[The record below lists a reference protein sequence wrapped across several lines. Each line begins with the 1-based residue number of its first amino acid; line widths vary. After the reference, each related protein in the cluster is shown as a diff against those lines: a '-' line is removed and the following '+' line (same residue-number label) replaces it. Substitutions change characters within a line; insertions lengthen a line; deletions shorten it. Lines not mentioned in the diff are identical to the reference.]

1 MQVEN
6 AASIH
11 AFWFGENFDLTDDGA
26 VAERQAKLWWGKDT
40 QIDAAMGQR
49 FTPLL
54 QEAVKGKLDHW
65 AATGPGLLSLVLLT
79 DQFSRNIHRGTQ
91 QAFAADAVARRLAH
105 QGLREG
111 VTAKLRPIEQV
122 FMLLPFEHSE
132 DLAEQELSVREFE
145 TLAKGAP
152 ESERKRMDGYLDYA
166 RRHLDIIARFGR
178 FPHRNT
184 ILGRASTPEEVEFL
198 KQPGS
203 SF

>member
-1 MQVEN
+1 MIET

-11 AFWFGENFDLTDDGA
+11 EFWFGKDFAAANDSQ
-26 VAERQAKLWWGKDT
+26 VAERQAKLWWAKDA

-49 FTPLL
+49 FAPLL
-54 QEAVKGKLDHW
+54 EQAAMGTLDTW
-65 AATGPGLLSLVLLT
+65 AATAGGLLSLVLLT
-79 DQFSRNIHRGTQ
+79 DQFSRNIHRGTPG
-91 QAFAADAVARRLAH
+91 AFARDPMARRLAH
-105 QGLREG
+105 LGLNSG
-111 VTAKLRPIEQV
+111 MTARLRPIEQI

-132 DLAEQELSVREFE
+132 DLAEQDLSVREFAA
-145 TLAKGAP
+145 LAQGAP
-152 ESERKRMDGYLDYA
+152 EAERKRMESHLDYA
-166 RRHLDIIARFGR
+166 QRHLDIIARFGR

>member
-26 VAERQAKLWWGKDT
+26 VAERQARLWWGKDI

-49 FTPLL
+49 FAPLL
-54 QEAVKGKLDHW
+54 EQATEGMLDTW
-65 AATGPGLLSLVLLT
+65 AATGAGLLSLVLLM

-145 TLAKGAP
+145 TLAKVAP

-166 RRHLDIIARFGR
+166 RRHLEIIARFGR
-178 FPHRNT
+178 FPHRNA
-184 ILGRASTPEEVEFL
+184 ILGRSSTPEEIEFL